1 MNTAMVR
8 VLESGLDELG
18 LYSESL
24 SLYLQKYLAE
34 IELWN
39 PRLRLVDAS
48 DTDLVTRHILD
59 SLTLIP
65 HLDRASS
72 AGRQA
77 ELRLA
82 DLGSGAGLPGIPVA
96 LARPEISVCLV
107 ERMERRCGFLR
118 NATAMLG
125 LSQVEVCNAQT
136 VALPPRRFNAL
147 TARAYQPVDERF
159 IREVLAILDSAGEG
173 LFLRGR
179 MDRTAGEIAGLPE
192 RLRAAFS
199 WEQIALEA
207 SFLPDGS
214 RHLLRIRHSRE
225 ASRT

>member
-1 MNTAMVR
+1 MNASMVR

-18 LYSESL
+18 LYSEAL
-24 SLYLQKYLAE
+24 SLHLQKYLAE

-65 HLDRASS
+65 YLDRASS

-136 VALPPRRFNAL
+136 VDLPPRRFNAL

-159 IREVLAILDSAGEG
+159 IREVLAILDNAGEG

>member
-1 MNTAMVR
+1 MNAAMVS

-18 LYSESL
+18 LYSQAL
-24 SLYLQKYLAE
+24 SLRLQKYLTE

-48 DTDLVTRHILD
+48 GTDLVTRHILD
-59 SLTLIP
+59 SLTLVL
-65 HLDRASS
+65 HLDRTSG
-72 AGRQA
+72 AGRQG

-96 LARPEISVCLV
+96 LARPQVSVCLV

-118 NATAMLG
+118 NATAILG
-125 LSQVEVCNAQT
+125 LSQVEVCNLQT
-136 VALPPRRFNAL
+136 VDLPPRRFNAL

-159 IREVLAILDSAGEG
+159 IREVLAILDTAGEG

-179 MDRTAGEIAGLPE
+179 MDRTAGEIASLPE
-192 RLRAAFS
+192 RVRATFS
-199 WEQIALEA
+199 YEQIALEA
-207 SFLPDGS
+207 SFLPSGS
-214 RHLLRIRHSRE
+214 RHLLRIRHSRGS
-225 ASRT
+225 SRT